1 MRFLRYHLPVILC
14 AAGIFI
20 VSSITPPR
28 EILDIIPF
36 FPHSDKVFHALAYC
50 LLAFLVVRDF
60 FVVRPGCQEIFLKIT
75 AFTAVFSYGI
85 IIEVYQ
91 YFLPARAMEIMDIVS
106 NGIGAFLGIRFF
118 ALTSTGK
125 RKKIT
130 CNRI

>member
-20 VSSITPPR
+20 VSSIIPPR

-60 FVVRPGCQEIFLKIT
+60 FVAKPGRQGIFLKIA

-91 YFLPARAMEIMDIVS
+91 YFLPARTMELMDILS
-106 NGIGAFLGIRFF
+106 NGIGALAGILFF
-118 ALTSTGK
+118 STFC
-125 RKKIT
+125 RE
-130 CNRI
+130 